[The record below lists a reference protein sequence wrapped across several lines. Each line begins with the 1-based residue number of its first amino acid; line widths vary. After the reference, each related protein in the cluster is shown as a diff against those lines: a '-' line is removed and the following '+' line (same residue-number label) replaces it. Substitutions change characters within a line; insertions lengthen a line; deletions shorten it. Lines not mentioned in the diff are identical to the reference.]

1 MMQSTETCFHKDLLE
16 TSVYL
21 LISPLNILP
30 APEKYLLTSNQM
42 VLNVSPS
49 KSPCLLNIR
58 QHIYLC
64 LSLCPTAVL
73 PDTLIMTSSNE
84 NSKKNS
90 GSKDL
95 ILWKKQLRVYLFA

>member
-1 MMQSTETCFHKDLLE
+1 
-16 TSVYL
+16 
-21 LISPLNILP
+21 
-30 APEKYLLTSNQM
+30 M

-73 PDTLIMTSSNE
+73 PNTLIMTSSNE
-84 NSKKNS
+84 NSQQKEFRIK
-90 GSKDL
+90 GPYTVEKTT
-95 ILWKKQLRVYLFA
+95 